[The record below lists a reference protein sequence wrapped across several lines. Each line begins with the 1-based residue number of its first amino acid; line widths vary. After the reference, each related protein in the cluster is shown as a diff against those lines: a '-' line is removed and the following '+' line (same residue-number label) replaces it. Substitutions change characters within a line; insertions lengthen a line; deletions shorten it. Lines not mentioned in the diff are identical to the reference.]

1 MLPKHLDDGLVTIK
15 DPPYDTYREDELRS
29 MQAKVRDRNYRIFA
43 DHNSIYV
50 FNNHLFI
57 KDTDIQSIFNRLSVQ
72 DASQAFYL
80 GRELQKALLAVQ
92 LGKKYVQEEDLR
104 WGYLNQ

>member
-1 MLPKHLDDGLVTIK
+1 
-15 DPPYDTYREDELRS
+15 

-43 DHNSIYV
+43 DLNSIYV
-50 FNNHLFI
+50 FNNRLFV
-57 KDTDIQSIFNRLSVQ
+57 KDTDIQAIFDQLNVE

-80 GRELQKALLAVQ
+80 GRELHKALLAVQ

-104 WGYLNQ
+104 WGYLSQ